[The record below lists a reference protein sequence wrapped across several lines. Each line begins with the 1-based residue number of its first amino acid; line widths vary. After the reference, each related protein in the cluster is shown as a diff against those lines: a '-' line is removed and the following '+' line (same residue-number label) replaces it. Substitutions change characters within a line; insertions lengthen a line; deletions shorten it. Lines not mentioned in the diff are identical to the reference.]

1 MIKRAVLLSMIL
13 VVSLMV
19 SGAIAGSIVNSKH
32 DMRTYI
38 TDEGTSQV
46 CVFCHTPHQNASANA
61 QDPLWNKQLSNVN
74 SYGVYSSST
83 LNANDISDIG
93 QATAGSATTSHL
105 CMSCHDG
112 TVAVNALYKQPLDG
126 NAGTLTQIPNNSSAY
141 LGTSLSDDHPINF
154 TYDDALAN
162 ADGGLVTPASSS
174 YVTNG
179 IPLYDGK
186 VQCASCHN
194 VHDPANRPFL
204 RVSNSGSGLCLTCH
218 IK

>member
-19 SGAIAGSIVNSKH
+19 SGAIAVNSIVGSDH
-32 DMRTYI
+32 DMRTFL

-46 CVFCHTPHQNASANA
+46 CVFCHTPHQSSSANA
-61 QDPLWNKQLSNVN
+61 QDPLWNKQLSSVN
-74 SYGVYSSST
+74 SYGYYNSST
-83 LNANDISDIG
+83 LNASVADIG
-93 QATAGSATTSHL
+93 GATAGSATTSHL

-112 TVAVNALYKQPLDG
+112 TVAVNALFKAPLDG
-126 NAGTLTQIPNNSSAY
+126 NVGTLTPIPNNSSAY

-154 TYDDALAN
+154 TYDSNLAS
-162 ADGGLVTPASSS
+162 ADGGLVTPANSS

-179 IPLYDGK
+179 IPLYNSK

-194 VHDPANRPFL
+194 VHDPQYTPFL
-204 RVSNSGSGLCLTCH
+204 RANNIGSGLCLKCH